1 MKNKE
6 GWSVSKQ
13 NRSRSL
19 YTMVSFDLDKIY
31 ATLERYV
38 INDVIWF

>member
-1 MKNKE
+1 
-6 GWSVSKQ
+6 
-13 NRSRSL
+13 
-19 YTMVSFDLDKIY
+19 MVSFDLDKIY